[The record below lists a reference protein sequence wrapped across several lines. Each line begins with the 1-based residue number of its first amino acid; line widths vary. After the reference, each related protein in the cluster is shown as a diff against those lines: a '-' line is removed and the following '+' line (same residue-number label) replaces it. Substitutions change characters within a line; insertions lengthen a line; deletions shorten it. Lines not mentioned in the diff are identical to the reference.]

1 MKQIFSWNSLAFSMI
16 QWMLAIWI
24 SGLSAFSKCS
34 LYNWTI
40 SVHVLL
46 KPSLKHSV
54 ITLLAC
60 KMSATVHT
68 LRKDYP
74 NRFSPTSIS
83 HVDRMKRKETRK
95 GKRESALLVMTI
107 PRIHSSDSSPM
118 YWTAVLAIVTMLYTT
133 SMGLIYLV
141 TESLHLSTT
150 FFHPCS
156 PHLLPLVTTSLI
168 SFSMTPVCFFFLIPH
183 ATEIGQYLF
192 FSVWFISLAQC
203 LQGLSMC
210 QKWLD
215 FLIFMAK

>member
-1 MKQIFSWNSLAFSMI
+1 MGHGFWFPEGFTHIK
-16 QWMLAIWI
+16 
-24 SGLSAFSKCS
+24 
-34 LYNWTI
+34 
-40 SVHVLL
+40 
-46 KPSLKHSV
+46 
-54 ITLLAC
+54 
-60 KMSATVHT
+60 
-68 LRKDYP
+68 
-74 NRFSPTSIS
+74 RFSCFCCLVSSGKNFIIHLLFLPIRLFLFWFFLFNLGYCMVVFICSCGI
-83 HVDRMKRKETRK
+83 RMKRKETRK

>member
-1 MKQIFSWNSLAFSMI
+1 MWSTQSKAFTSSMKQIFSWNSLAFSMI

-46 KPSLKHSV
+46 KPNLKHSV

-60 KMSATVHT
+60 KMSAIVHT

-83 HVDRMKRKETRK
+83 RVDRMKRKETRK
-95 GKRESALLVMTI
+95 EKRESALLVMTI
-107 PRIHSSDSSPM
+107 PRIYSSDSSPM
-118 YWTAVLAIVTMLYTT
+118 YWTAALAIVTMLYTT
-133 SMGLIYLV
+133 SMGLIYLA
-141 TESLHLSTT
+141 TESLYLLTT

-156 PHLLPLVTTSLI
+156 PTHSASGNHRSDLFIYELV
-168 SFSMTPVCFFFLIPH
+168 C
-183 ATEIGQYLF
+183 LF
-192 FSVWFISLAQC
+192 
-203 LQGLSMC
+203 
-210 QKWLD
+210 D
-215 FLIFMAK
+215 FEV